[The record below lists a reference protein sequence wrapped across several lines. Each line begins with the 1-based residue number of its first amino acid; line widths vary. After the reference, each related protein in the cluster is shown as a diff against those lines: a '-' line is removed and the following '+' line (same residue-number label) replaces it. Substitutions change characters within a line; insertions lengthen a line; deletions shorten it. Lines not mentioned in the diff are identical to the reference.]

1 MTPIKL
7 VVLALTALAMIH
19 GVALAGDAA
28 KTKKAGGHYKQ
39 GVAFYDQGLFD
50 EALVEFKAAYDLDPK
65 PLMLYHMARANQGG
79 GHADEALALYRQ
91 YLDAEASG
99 KAADDARTQV
109 AVIVKQL
116 AAAPRPPP
124 VVEPPP
130 PPSET
135 GPIDPPPSTPD
146 APSGLRPLDAP
157 VESERPP
164 TQPRGR
170 RVDWRLIGVGV
181 AAAGVG
187 LLLDTLPGTASN
199 AKYDALD
206 FVPVG
211 LYLGA
216 AAVVYVGVF

>member
-50 EALVEFKAAYDLDPK
+50 EALVEFKAAYELDPK

-130 PPSET
+130 PPPSET
-135 GPIDPPPSTPD
+135 GSIDPPPSTPD

-164 TQPRGR
+164 TQSRRLAPDRRRGR
-170 RVDWRLIGVGV
+170 RRGRRAV
-181 AAAGVG
+181 ARHPAGHRV
-187 LLLDTLPGTASN
+187 
-199 AKYDALD
+199 
-206 FVPVG
+206 
-211 LYLGA
+211 
-216 AAVVYVGVF
+216 